1 MGTLVIPGYAQ
12 PKRYCLL
19 VENFYVHLQ
28 IKNKLHFQHLDY
40 FQEKLSTCRGKEYVT
55 TCRGNRY
62 EWRSSDSAL
71 GYFISKIISQQHK
84 IVDKESNFIIFDD

>member
-1 MGTLVIPGYAQ
+1 MGTLVIPGYGQ

-40 FQEKLSTCRGKEYVT
+40 FQEKLSTCRGKGYVT

-62 EWRSSDSAL
+62 E
-71 GYFISKIISQQHK
+71 
-84 IVDKESNFIIFDD
+84 